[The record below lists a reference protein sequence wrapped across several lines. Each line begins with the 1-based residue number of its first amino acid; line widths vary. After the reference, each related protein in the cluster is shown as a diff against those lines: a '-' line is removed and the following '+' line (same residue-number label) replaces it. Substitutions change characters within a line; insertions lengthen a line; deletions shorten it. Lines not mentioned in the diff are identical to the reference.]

1 MRIGVIAPPWV
12 PVPPPVV
19 ATPCGPVPE
28 PIDDGATGFVRSSG
42 VNLALALRAVPTTL
56 DRSRCQR
63 AAAKRF
69 STRRMAVD
77 HLALYERIVAER
89 HPRRTA

>member
-1 MRIGVIAPPWV
+1 MRTGVIASPWV

-19 ATPCGPVPE
+19 ATPCGPVSE
-28 PIDDGATGFVRSSG
+28 LIDDGATGFVRSSD
-42 VNLALALRAVPTTL
+42 VNLALALRAVPTL
-56 DRSRCQR
+56 DRPRCRR

-89 HPRRTA
+89 HPRRAA